1 MCDRERKEGNRY
13 IMKLMKR
20 ITGALLAVLLT
31 VSCGTMHAQAAEKSS
46 DRVLSQMRQLVLQ
59 DAVKNAEEQPAIAED
74 AIVELIVELKGASGV
89 ELSPAQSAAETA
101 EDQTLMEQV
110 KRSQEKCIQSIMEID
125 KDALILHRYGLLV
138 NGFSVR
144 TRYSSK
150 AKIEKLPGVASV
162 VMANQ
167 YDRAVTETAAL
178 GAAVQTA
185 QQSKFD
191 GRGTVVAVVDSGI
204 DYTHKDMVLSPG
216 VAGKLSKEDVSAIQ
230 SGNPQLKGR
239 YFTEKVPYG
248 YNYADQNSSVIDTAV
263 EDPAYNHGMHVAGII
278 GANCQSQ
285 AEINAYNGVRGA
297 APECQMLAMKIF
309 SNTANVSASEAD
321 IIAAIEDSVA
331 LGADVINLSIGL
343 SAGFHNSENGQQ
355 KAIKAA
361 REAGV
366 IVVAAAGNGAYA
378 PYQQASDTKPHPNYS
393 RVVDTGT
400 IAEPGLSEDTIQ
412 VASRDNSARVVWQ
425 LSASLNGKKQGSFP
439 YVLNDLDTSALTGSY
454 PVVDCGLGTAAEMNG
469 KDLSGKI
476 ALIQRGNIEFAEKKR
491 NAQEH
496 GALAVILYNSA
507 GNETFLDYTSS
518 DKELNIPALF
528 LRHSDGTKLRSLAS
542 SGASV
547 TFDAS
552 PVSLSLPFSGMSYF
566 SSRGPASDLT
576 FKPDVT
582 AVGGYV
588 WSTIGGNGYQ
598 TMSGTSMACP
608 NVAGMAAL
616 MVQQLNERGADVE
629 DPTAYVKAALMNT
642 ACPMADEN
650 GALYSPRAQGA
661 GAADLSAA
669 LENTATAAV
678 DGKPYIALGEMSG
691 SRTVTVQ
698 LHNNGSEELLYSVSA
713 EGTSASSV
721 RFGAETIS
729 VQPGAS
735 ASLSV
740 TISAAGNTN
749 SFVEGFLR
757 FKPLSGSRNALS
769 LPYMG
774 FYGDWGSMQ
783 VMDDP
788 LYEQEKTVYGQTGL
802 YTVVNMGLVSQLVPL
817 GDGESADYC
826 AINPSDKSSY
836 CNAMPEVSFLRNARN
851 VTVDVTDESGKVLR
865 VLDQQ
870 DYVRKE
876 VPIEQSIL
884 AEVNWNW
891 IWHGTNYNKVTG
903 RSESLPEGQYYVNV
917 RACADAK
924 NAKQQLLTLPVKID
938 QTVPTVS
945 ATPVFTQGSTFQIE
959 ISAKD
964 LGVVDS
970 GIKNFVF
977 LLDGDAYRDAEG
989 NAVFRLE
996 PGDSGSYLMTF
1007 RISDSNTNAV
1017 HTVDIG
1023 VTDYANNMGAARV
1036 YVFDT
1041 KESKMQVTADKQ
1053 TYAPGES
1060 IGLRCTWSDSALGA
1074 KAEKYQVYAENFTE
1088 LLGTMDGPEGRVA
1101 AMLPTGSWRIIVQAL
1116 DGSGKVLDT
1125 NFTLVRVDGEQ
1136 ADESLFFKQ
1145 TTSGEYL
1152 ENGKSFS
1159 ASIRA
1164 ANLGDSGASA
1174 ALILALYDG
1183 DMRMVDCVSVE
1194 RSIAAGKTETLSATL
1209 SVPASGRYSA
1219 KIMVWNNLSD
1229 MESLTPCTWVSMS

>member
-1 MCDRERKEGNRY
+1 
-13 IMKLMKR
+13 MKLMKR
-20 ITGALLAVLLT
+20 ITSALLAAVLT
-31 VSCGTMHAQAAEKSS
+31 VSCATMSAQAAEKSS
-46 DRVLSQMRQLVLQ
+46 DKALSQMRQLVLQ
-59 DAVKNAEEQPAIAED
+59 DAVKNAEKQPAIDED
-74 AIVELIVELKGASGV
+74 AVVELIVELKSASGM
-89 ELSPAQSAAETA
+89 ELSQAQTAAETA

-110 KRSQEKCIQSIMEID
+110 KRSQEKCIRSIMEID

-150 AKIEKLPGVASV
+150 AKIEQLPDVASV

-167 YDRAVTETAAL
+167 YERAVTKTDAL

-204 DYTHKDMVLSPG
+204 DYRHKDMVLSPG
-216 VAGKLSKEDVSAIQ
+216 VAGKLSEADVRAIQ
-230 SGNPQLKGR
+230 AGNSMLKGR
-239 YFTEKVPYG
+239 YFTAKVPYG
-248 YNYADQNSSVIDTAV
+248 YNYADKNSSVIDTAV
-263 EDPAYNHGMHVAGII
+263 DDPAYNHGMHVAGII
-278 GANCQSQ
+278 GANCQSKS
-285 AEINAYNGVRGA
+285 EIAAYNGLRGM
-297 APECQMLAMKIF
+297 APECQLLAMKIF

-412 VASRDNSARVVWQ
+412 VASKDNSSRVAWQ
-425 LSASLNGKKQGSFP
+425 MNITLNGREQGALP
-439 YVLNDLDTSALTGSY
+439 YVLNDLNTSLLTGSY
-454 PVVDCGLGTAAEMNG
+454 PVVYCGLGTAEEMNG
-469 KDLSGKI
+469 KDLGSKV
-476 ALIQRGNIEFAEKKR
+476 ALIRRGTIEFAEKKR

-507 GNETFLDYTSS
+507 GNEDFLDYTSS
-518 DKELNIPALF
+518 DKDLDIPALF
-528 LRHSDGTKLRSLAS
+528 LRHSDGEKLRSLAG
-542 SGASV
+542 SGAAVS
-547 TFDAS
+547 FNGA
-552 PVSLSLPFSGMSYF
+552 PVSIPLAFSGLSYF
-566 SSRGPASDLT
+566 SSYGPTSDLT

-616 MVQQLNERGADVE
+616 MVQQLNERGTNAE

-642 ACPMADEN
+642 AKAMQDAS

-661 GAADLSAA
+661 GVADLSAA
-669 LENTATAAV
+669 LENTVTVTV
-678 DGKPYIALGEMSG
+678 DGKPYVSLGEMSG
-691 SRTVTVQ
+691 SRTLTVQ
-698 LHNNGSEELLYSVSA
+698 LRSSGTEAMDYRVLARGERGSLVSL
-713 EGTSASSV
+713 
-721 RFGAETIS
+721 GADAIS
-729 VQPGAS
+729 VQPGA
-735 ASLSV
+735 AATLSV
-740 TISAAGNTN
+740 TITPKGEAN
-749 SFVEGFLR
+749 SFVEGYLCFQ
-757 FKPLSGSRNALS
+757 PLGGGSELS
-769 LPYMG
+769 LPYLG
-774 FYGDWGSMQ
+774 FNGDWGGMQ

-788 LYEQEKTVYGQTGL
+788 LYETATSVYGQTGL

-817 GDGESADYC
+817 GDGASSDYY
-826 AINPSDKSSY
+826 AFNPGDTSSY
-836 CNAMPEVSFLRNARN
+836 CNAMPEVSFLRNAKN
-851 VTVDVTDESGKVLR
+851 VTVDVTNESGKVLR

-876 VPIEQSIL
+876 VPIEQSLL

-891 IWHGTNYNKVTG
+891 VWRGANYNKVTG
-903 RSESLPEGQYYVNV
+903 RSEPLPEGQYYVNV
-917 RACADAK
+917 RAYADAK
-924 NAKQQLLTLPVKID
+924 NAAQQVLTLPVKID

-945 ATPVFTQGSTFQIE
+945 ATPVFMNGNTFQVE

-977 LLDGDAYRDAEG
+977 LLDGEAYRDAEG
-989 NAVFRLE
+989 SAVFELE
-996 PGDSGSYLMTF
+996 PIDSGSYLMTF
-1007 RISDSNTNAV
+1007 RVKEEKAGAV

-1023 VTDYANNMGAARV
+1023 VTDYANNMGATRV

-1041 KESKMQVTADKQ
+1041 KESKMRVEADKE

-1060 IGLRCTWSDSALGA
+1060 IGLMCKWSDSALGA
-1074 KAEKYQVYAENFTE
+1074 KAEKYQVYAENFNE

-1116 DGSGKVLDT
+1116 DGSGKVIDT

-1136 ADESLFFKQ
+1136 GDDDLFFKQ
-1145 TTSGEYL
+1145 TTSGAHL
-1152 ENGKSFS
+1152 ENGKRFT
-1159 ASIRA
+1159 ASIQA
-1164 ANLGDSGASA
+1164 ANLGSTGASA

-1194 RSIAAGKTETLSATL
+1194 RSVAAGKTETLSATL
-1209 SVPASGRYSA
+1209 SVPAAGSYSA

-1229 MESLTPCTWVSMS
+1229 MESLTPCTWISMS